1 VSGRALA
8 EMDQIV
14 FDGTRFLFRRRL
26 KKGVCREIEVVELA
40 MMEVSNGKNDDSI
53 REIMVKLVCIQFQ
66 KELIENAHLQ
76 VG

>member
-1 VSGRALA
+1 MVSGRALA

-40 MMEVSNGKNDDSI
+40 MMEVGNSKNNDSI
-53 REIMVKLVCIQFQ
+53 REIMVKLVCI
-66 KELIENAHLQ
+66 ESNIHWNE
-76 VG
+76 GC